1 MPSPVVASQGA
12 VIALMVVVV
21 VVVVAAA
28 ATVEAVAVAVALET
42 LHTRTHASRQL
53 CLRCVLL
60 ER

>member
-21 VVVVAAA
+21 VVLVAAA
-28 ATVEAVAVAVALET
+28 AVEAVAVAVALET

-60 ER
+60 EG